1 MFLAM
6 GVGAFAVGIFH
17 LMTHAFFKGLL
28 FLGAGSVIHGMGGE
42 QDIRKMGGL
51 RARMPITFW
60 TFAVACCAI
69 AGLPVFSGFFSKDA
83 VLFQA
88 FASDYG
94 HPVLW
99 AIGACGALLTAFYMF
114 RLLFL
119 TFFGEC
125 RADPHT
131 AEHLHE
137 SPPAMT
143 VPLLILAGL
152 SIAGGWVGLP
162 EGWLW
167 GDRFGEFLAPSLAL
181 PHPPGEHSAG
191 LEYALMATSVL
202 LALAGILLAY
212 VFYVRSPEIP
222 ARLSAQFRGLYD
234 VLLGKYWV
242 DEIYGATVVRGTF
255 EFAQA
260 LWRYVDVVVIDGL
273 VNGVGGVVQAQS
285 SLWRRLQTGNVQ
297 HYALTFL
304 AGVILVIGYF
314 LLR

>member
-1 MFLAM
+1 
-6 GVGAFAVGIFH
+6 
-17 LMTHAFFKGLL
+17 
-28 FLGAGSVIHGMGGE
+28 
-42 QDIRKMGGL
+42 
-51 RARMPITFW
+51 
-60 TFAVACCAI
+60 
-69 AGLPVFSGFFSKDA
+69 
-83 VLFQA
+83 
-88 FASDYG
+88 
-94 HPVLW
+94 
-99 AIGACGALLTAFYMF
+99 
-114 RLLFL
+114 
-119 TFFGEC
+119 
-125 RADPHT
+125 
-131 AEHLHE
+131 
-137 SPPAMT
+137 
-143 VPLLILAGL
+143 
-152 SIAGGWVGLP
+152 
-162 EGWLW
+162 
-167 GDRFGEFLAPSLAL
+167 
-181 PHPPGEHSAG
+181 
-191 LEYALMATSVL
+191 MATSVL